1 MQKIK
6 TLLILS
12 MLVAYTS
19 AWSQASSGKVY
30 SIDTAKQIHYLS
42 PHTLLL
48 IDSTGTAN
56 TDDIISGKR
65 DDRFIPLSDFSTHNK
80 PGSVYWLR
88 IALHANDPLA
98 HWWLIIKT
106 DEHRYQYYSQW
117 EWMEA
122 FIVDTTYRLVNKQQ
136 SGVYSPLSKRT
147 IKAPAGMV
155 SADVTM
161 QDGETHYIYIRLAG
175 DFQQTVEG
183 NILTELRNSRIDLP
197 QYSLGTMLYVLSG
210 VSAVLAILSFFFF
223 IFVREKAYLFFFLY
237 LSFLSLHYLILHPQI
252 PFVNWFI
259 PQQPQLLLY
268 IFIFFGIGGFIMFL
282 LFGRYFIDLPSLS
295 KQTDKWLMRF
305 LALWTVVLL
314 VEMILMAIFH
324 QRILVPHAYLLII
337 VAIGFLVRF
346 AFFKST
352 LARFFVAGAGWLLFF
367 SLLGMLWAEE
377 LISIGINPWPIGQ
390 IGQMLIFMA
399 GLAYKIR
406 LSEHAKAE
414 AVRIRDMD
422 EIKSR
427 FFANISHEFRTPLT
441 LIRGIIQQINDRTTP
456 RQKNDNTIIVTDR
469 QLTTMNRHADR
480 LLELVNQLLD
490 LSRLDSGKMKLQ
502 IIRGDVLQ
510 VLKALSHAFDS
521 MAERKQ
527 IHYHIHF
534 PEQTQIAFF
543 DQDKLEKIFTNL
555 LSNAFKYTPERGTV
569 AVNVSMDEGRLRI
582 IVEDS
587 GPGIAKKE
595 LDKIFDRFYQV
606 EGNED
611 KGSGIGL
618 ALVKELT
625 DLYRGQISVS
635 SDPGKGTQFRISLP
649 ITKESFHDDELVY
662 GEWNG
667 EKNESIF
674 PSGELNETVIA
685 HDISPDLPVLL
696 IVEDNVDLRQFIR
709 ESMQASY
716 NVIEAKDGKEGFELA
731 TDEIPDIIISDVMM
745 PGMDGF
751 QLAAK
756 LKQDDKTSHI
766 PIILLTAKAGQ
777 SHKLEGLE
785 TGADDYLTK
794 PFDVKELLLRA
805 QNLIEGRKLLRK
817 KFAGQITLK
826 PSEVSVSSMENNFLT
841 KVMEVIEAHMH
852 EEEFG
857 VEDLARKVAMSRSQ
871 LHRKLTALI
880 DRSPSDV
887 LRQAR
892 LIRAKELLQ
901 KKASSPAEVAF
912 KVGFNSHSYFSKCFK
927 EEFGISPSEV

>member
-1 MQKIK
+1 MQIHKA
-6 TLLILS
+6 LLILFI
-12 MLVAYTS
+12 LVTRTAV
-19 AWSQASSGKVY
+19 WSQASSDQMY
-30 SIDTAKQIHYLS
+30 SIDTARQIHHLS
-42 PHTLLL
+42 TYTLLF
-48 IDSTGTAN
+48 IDSTGTTN

-65 DDRFIPLSDFSTHNK
+65 DDRFVPLSDFSSHNK

-88 IALHANDPLA
+88 VALHAKNPLD

-106 DEHRYQYYSQW
+106 EEEYYQYYSQW
-117 EWMEA
+117 ELMEA
-122 FIVDTTYRLVNKQQ
+122 YIVDTTGRLVEQQQ
-136 SGVYSPLSKRT
+136 SGVYAPLSKRT
-147 IKAPAGMV
+147 IKEHVGLV
-155 SADVTM
+155 IADVNMEAGDTR
-161 QDGETHYIYIRLAG
+161 YIYIRLAG
-175 DFQQTVEG
+175 VYQQDVEG
-183 NILTELRNSRIDLP
+183 IILTELRNPQIDLP
-197 QYSLGTMLYVLSG
+197 QHSLETLLYVLSG
-210 VSAVLAILSFFFF
+210 ISAVLAILSFFFF

-237 LSFLSLHYLILHPQI
+237 LTFLSLHYLILHPKI
-252 PFVNWFI
+252 PFVNWII
-259 PQQPQLLLY
+259 PEHPQLILY
-268 IFIFFGIGGFIMFL
+268 IYNFFTVGGFIMFL
-282 LFGRYFIDLPSLS
+282 LFGRYFIDLPALS
-295 KQTDKWLMRF
+295 KKTDRWLMWF
-305 LALWTVVLL
+305 LAFWTGIL
-314 VEMILMAIFH
+314 VIETILMMIF
-324 QRILVPHAYLLII
+324 QRRVLVPHAYLLII

-367 SLLGMLWAEE
+367 SLLGMLWGVQ
-377 LISIGINPWPIGQ
+377 LDRMGINPWPIGQ
-390 IGQMLIFMA
+390 IGQMLIYMA

-406 LSEHAKAE
+406 QSEHVKAE

-456 RQKNDNTIIVTDR
+456 RQKNDNAIVVTDR

-527 IHYHIHF
+527 IHYLIHF

-569 AVNVSMDEGRLRI
+569 AVNVSMDEGRLRM

-635 SDPGKGTQFRISLP
+635 SEPGKGTQFRISLP

-667 EKNESIF
+667 VENERILPTVEVKNG
-674 PSGELNETVIA
+674 GEA
-685 HDISPDLPVLL
+685 HVKLPDLPLLL
-696 IVEDNVDLRQFIR
+696 IVEDNIDLRQFIR

-716 NVIEAKDGKEGFELA
+716 NVIEAENGKEGFELA
-731 TDEIPDIIISDVMM
+731 VDEIPDIIISDVMM

-751 QLAAK
+751 QLAGK

-777 SHKLEGLE
+777 PHKLEGLG

-794 PFDVKELLLRA
+794 PFDVKELLMRA

-817 KFAGQITLK
+817 KFAGQITLR
-826 PSEVSVSSMENNFLT
+826 PSEVSVSSIENNFLT
-841 KVMEVIEAHMH
+841 KVMDVIETQMH

-857 VEDLARKVAMSRSQ
+857 VEELARQVAMSRSQ
-871 LHRKLTALI
+871 LHRKLIALI
-880 DRSPSDV
+880 DRSPSEV

-892 LIRAKELLQ
+892 LLRAKELLQ

-927 EEFGISPSEV
+927 EEFGVSPSEI